1 MSGMYDEPKVS
12 DVKLKPYPHEE
23 RGTGK
28 VSHQSL
34 RKDLNIIYGI
44 NTRSVI
50 GEISEHFHS

>member
-28 VSHQSL
+28 VGHTSQKL
-34 RKDLNIIYGI
+34 YKNILK
-44 NTRSVI
+44 
-50 GEISEHFHS
+50 

>member
-28 VSHQSL
+28 VGHKSQNL
-34 RKDLNIIYGI
+34 YKQKIKI
-44 NTRSVI
+44 
-50 GEISEHFHS
+50 F